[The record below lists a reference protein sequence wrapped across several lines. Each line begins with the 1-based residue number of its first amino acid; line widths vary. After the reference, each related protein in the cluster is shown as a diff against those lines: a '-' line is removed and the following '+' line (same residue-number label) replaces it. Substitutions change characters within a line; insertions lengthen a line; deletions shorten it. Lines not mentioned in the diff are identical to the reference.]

1 MEKSYYKDFFIL
13 EKTHWL
19 FKVRRKIFFYFIKK
33 YAQPGFRVFDFG
45 CGSGYLVGELQRLGY
60 NAFGMDFEKEAVD
73 YGANSGVK
81 NLTVGAG
88 DQVGYSSESFD
99 LVMALD
105 VLEHLEDE
113 KPAIKELIR
122 ILKPGGK
129 MIITVPAYQWLWG
142 VQDEVSHHFRRYTA
156 GSLMDVFKEFSA
168 ISIVRKTYFNTF
180 LFPAIAIVRLFSKWF
195 NVKNRQSDFNIKTGP
210 LDALFYSVFG
220 LESYFL
226 KFINFP
232 TGVSI
237 LFILE
242 KYAGDIKK

>member
-1 MEKSYYKDFFIL
+1 MEKSYYKNFFSL

-19 FKVRRKIFFYFIKK
+19 FKIRRKIFLCFIKK
-33 YAQPGFRVFDFG
+33 YAQPGFRIFDFG
-45 CGSGYLVGELQRLGY
+45 CGSGYLAGELQRLGY
-60 NAFGMDFEKEAVD
+60 NAFGMDFEKEAID
-73 YGANSGVK
+73 YGLSSNIK

-88 DQVGYSSESFD
+88 DQIGYASESFD
-99 LVMALD
+99 MVTAFD
-105 VLEHLEDE
+105 VLEHLEYE

-129 MIITVPAYQWLWG
+129 MIITVPAYLWLWG

-156 GSLMDVFKEFSA
+156 ASLTDIFKEFS
-168 ISIVRKTYFNTF
+168 SVNIVRKTYFNTF

-195 NVKNRQSDFNIKTGP
+195 NIKSRQSDFDIKTGL
-210 LDALFYSVFG
+210 LDVFFYSVFN

-232 TGVSI
+232 VGVSI